1 MRKSARSLVSSTKSK
16 TAPSIMLC
24 RSYADIISLNS
35 CVIKAFRTT
44 ESAIRGAAGAKKI
57 SNIHHQEVSENKKK
71 NSLYLQLMPS
81 VVSMGFVDLQLFIY
95 LSYFSSFCTRKIELF
110 YFD

>member
-1 MRKSARSLVSSTKSK
+1 
-16 TAPSIMLC
+16 
-24 RSYADIISLNS
+24 
-35 CVIKAFRTT
+35 
-44 ESAIRGAAGAKKI
+44 
-57 SNIHHQEVSENKKK
+57 
-71 NSLYLQLMPS
+71 MPS